1 MNRRGADIIYLAARL
16 ILGAVFVYAS
26 VDKIIHPQAFAQIV
40 HNFRILPDFMV
51 NPAALI
57 MPFME
62 LTAGAALIIG
72 RPAFPAALI
81 LTGFVVVFA
90 VAVGFNLA
98 RGLDFQCG
106 CFTTS
111 PEARSANITTFIRD
125 ILLLIPAV
133 LALQGAARRVSGIV

>member
-1 MNRRGADIIYLAARL
+1 MSRRGGDIIYLAARL

-26 VDKIIHPQAFAQIV
+26 VDKILHPQAFAQIV
-40 HNFRILPDFMV
+40 HNFRILPNMLV
-51 NPAALI
+51 NPAALT
-57 MPFME
+57 MPFVE

-90 VAVGFNLA
+90 VAVGFNLV

-111 PEARSANITTFIRD
+111 PEAQSANTTTFIRD
-125 ILLLIPAV
+125 ILLLIPAA
-133 LALQGAARRVSGIV
+133 LALRGAARRIQ